1 MATRKWFSFTYK
13 TKQFCYRDNI
23 PTITLHE
30 WDLDTEYPVDDF
42 VSGIMPVLFA
52 ADIAAARQAMSVN
65 VTPLR
70 KDLDKINWMLF
81 TPESVDLEGADSI
94 ICKPRLG
101 EAIFTFKD
109 QNLEKLFSSPGW
121 S

>member
-1 MATRKWFSFTYK
+1 M
-13 TKQFCYRDNI
+13 
-23 PTITLHE
+23 
-30 WDLDTEYPVDDF
+30 DTEYLDDDF
-42 VSGIMPVLFA
+42 VSGVMPVLFA

-65 VTPLR
+65 ITPLR
-70 KDLDKINWMLF
+70 KDLDKINRIFF
-81 TPESVDLEGADSI
+81 TPESMDLEVADSV
-94 ICKPRLG
+94 ICKQRVG

>member
-1 MATRKWFSFTYK
+1 MTPNNTN
-13 TKQFCYRDNI
+13 FCRRDNI

-30 WDLDTEYPVDDF
+30 WDLDTEYLDDDF
-42 VSGIMPVLFA
+42 VSGVMPVLFA

-65 VTPLR
+65 ITPLR
-70 KDLDKINWMLF
+70 KDLDKINRMFF
-81 TPESVDLEGADSI
+81 TPESVDLEGADSV